1 MKHTAWVFSGFQT
14 HSEWCS
20 FRTETVRGGCGL
32 TGPRGRVQVRI
43 CGCREGAGKNSQI
56 PAGEGL
62 NFAGTGADKKFQLA
76 QDSNTH
82 ICYSYIRQ

>member
-20 FRTETVRGGCGL
+20 FGTETVRGGCGL

-62 NFAGTGADKKFQLA
+62 NFAGEGREQTRNFNSRRTL
-76 QDSNTH
+76 
-82 ICYSYIRQ
+82 